1 MKSTRRHELQR
12 NELADVI
19 GHLMAFVK
27 PNVQI
32 IALAGAVVVLVLLA
46 VIILPAIHGSTA
58 DLAAATF
65 AAAQNAGDAP
75 AVRTFLKDYP
85 DSAQAPVARLLLADR
100 ILGDV
105 VAGAKPE
112 GDPLAEASR
121 LYTQVAESSESLAPL
136 ARVGLALV
144 TIQRGDL
151 KKGREAL
158 QEVVSK
164 WPQSIGAE
172 KARAH
177 IEALAG
183 YEPVVFSDEPL
194 EEPKP
199 PDAEGSTTAEPK
211 EGGAAKPPDAKPA
224 DVQPVPDA
232 KPVPPPAGAEEK
244 KESKPVG

>member
-1 MKSTRRHELQR
+1 MKSTRKHALQT
-12 NELADVI
+12 NELADAI
-19 GHLMAFVK
+19 GHMVSFVK
-27 PNVQI
+27 SNVQI

-46 VIILPAIHGSTA
+46 VIILPAMRGSTA

-65 AAAQNAGDAP
+65 AAAQNTGDAP
-75 AVRTFLKDYP
+75 AVRQFLDDYP

-100 ILGDV
+100 ILSNV
-105 VAGAKPE
+105 VTAVAKPE

-183 YEPVVFSDEPL
+183 YEPIVFSDEPL

-199 PDAEGSTTAEPK
+199 PDAEEPTEAEPK
-211 EGGAAKPPDAKPA
+211 EGDDAKPADAQPVPDAKPPDAKPA
-224 DVQPVPDA
+224 D
-232 KPVPPPAGAEEK
+232 AEEK